1 MISLSAKP
9 RALADDL
16 MLITTG
22 SNALATFHKA
32 FTITLDHLQD
42 MGGNIAGK
50 AVGGAA
56 GKDIANTSNIAG
68 MAASGNV
75 KGAETAGITQ
85 GTQAASSA
93 VPGAGGKL
101 IK

>member
-1 MISLSAKP
+1 MKFIVAGLILASFTHAVKLSSGFGFGKIAGGVT
-9 RALADDL
+9 A
-16 MLITTG
+16 
-22 SNALATFHKA
+22 
-32 FTITLDHLQD
+32 